1 MMLSQPQSDS
11 MLDAISRGDSG
22 AFMQVVQ
29 AHGLMLRCYIG
40 AQVFNASDVD
50 DLAQES
56 FIAAYQSLHHYRRGA
71 DFGAWLRGIARNK
84 VLMYFRSSQR
94 RVSALEKFRAEVVE
108 IVGDE
113 IDKQSAAE
121 GDAPIAAL
129 LNCIS
134 KLPEKLRRVVHAGL
148 DGLKAPAVAES
159 LGTTPGAVHQLHY
172 RANQLLRECLS
183 KEVQDA

>member
-1 MMLSQPQSDS
+1 MRSGSQLDS
-11 MLDAISRGDSG
+11 ILDAIARGESG

-29 AHGLMLRCYIG
+29 MHGLMLRSFIG

-56 FIAAYQSLHHYRRGA
+56 FIAAYQSLHHYRRGE

-94 RVSALEKFRAEVVE
+94 RVNAVEKFRAEVAE
-108 IVGDE
+108 LAGAELELQSFGD
-113 IDKQSAAE
+113 SN
-121 GDAPIAAL
+121 APIEEL
-129 LNCIS
+129 LRCIA

-148 DGLKAPAVAES
+148 DGLKAPALAEA

-172 RANQLLRECLS
+172 RANQLLRECLA
-183 KEVQDA
+183 KEVRNV

>member
-1 MMLSQPQSDS
+1 

-29 AHGLMLRCYIG
+29 AHALMLRSYIG

-56 FIAAYQSLHHYRRGA
+56 FIAAYHSLHHYRRGE

-84 VLMYFRSSQR
+84 VLMFFRSSQR
-94 RVSALEKFRAEVVE
+94 RANAVEKFRAEVAE
-108 IVGDE
+108 IVGAELDT
-113 IDKQSAAE
+113 QSTAE
-121 GDAPIAAL
+121 ANVPIAAL
-129 LNCIS
+129 LRCIS

-148 DGLKAPAVAES
+148 DGLKAPALAES

-172 RANQLLRECLS
+172 RANQLLRECLA
-183 KEVQDA
+183 KEVQDV